1 MTTHEVVA
9 APAKV
14 IGVSFT
20 ARGIPMPKGSTTRM
34 PNGAMLPAGTAESRR
49 KMEQWR
55 SDIRAEA
62 KSAMGERPPFASA
75 IRLFCEFAL
84 PVPKSMPKSKQGW
97 WPHTTKP
104 DVDKLFRA
112 LSDALTGIAWVDD
125 SQVCVSAINKVYAW
139 DGHTGASV
147 SIEVIEHDAAQLF
160 AQQSQRLREILRREE
175 Q

>member
-1 MTTHEVVA
+1 MSA
-9 APAKV
+9 
-14 IGVSFT
+14 GVSFT

-34 PNGAMLPAGTAESRR
+34 PNGAMLPAGTTESRR
-49 KMEQWR
+49 KMGLWR
-55 SDIRAEA
+55 DDVRAAA
-62 KSAMGERPPFASA
+62 KVAMDERPPFTGA

-97 WPHTTKP
+97 LPHTTKP

-139 DGHTGASV
+139 DGCTGASV
-147 SIEVIEHDAAQLF
+147 SIEVIEHDAAQRF
-160 AQQSQRLREILRREE
+160 ADQSQRLRELLKG
-175 Q
+175 